1 MLVDPGDD
9 LERQNKKLNRIV
21 EVLMHRVEQSPDH
34 SSLAYAQFERAA
46 LLEAEVSQRTA
57 ELERTLDLLHESNAR
72 LGEAMNEAEAAR
84 SNLAEAIETVQEGF
98 ALFDAQ
104 DLLVMH
110 NSRFCQDLE
119 DVAPALRQ
127 GMPFGRY
134 VELISRSNQLA
145 LPDDQT
151 PEDWRAKRMRNHA
164 DTRTTFKVR
173 LVRDRWVQ
181 VSEHRTTSGGTVI
194 LQTDI
199 TRIIRQERRERD
211 RLIDL
216 QARMVRATLDHL
228 AQGVA
233 IFDRDG
239 RLLGWNAQME
249 ALLARPL
256 GEEILGTGFDAL
268 IHRLDGSFDF
278 TGQVAPGAL
287 IAWAAQRK
295 PRPALNF
302 EVEGA
307 GDRTF
312 TVFAQ
317 EMPDR
322 GFVVSFTDVTT
333 ERAATKAF
341 RDLAATLERRVQDRT
356 EELGHALEEARRA
369 NASKTRFMAAASHDL
384 LQPLSAAKLFVAS
397 LEDRAADPQMQD
409 IAGKAVSALA
419 SVETIIEA
427 LLDISKL
434 DSGQAQFDIGHVPL
448 SAILDSLRIE
458 MTPLAAAQGLR
469 LRVVPSSL
477 AVESDA
483 VILRR
488 VMQNLVANAIRYTTG
503 TEILLGVRRV
513 EGKARIE
520 VLDQGPG
527 IAPEDQSVIFEEF
540 RQLGARRSGAG
551 GIGLGLAIVDRACA
565 MLGHRLALDS
575 APGSGSRFSIA
586 APIAATTGAAVSRN
600 SGGMSPTP
608 AATEDL
614 IVALVENDPDVARA
628 VTLMI
633 EGWGCDVIQ
642 AASGED
648 ALELIAE
655 LGILPDLFLVDYQLG
670 DGMDGIALI
679 EEMRRRHGPLHAT
692 LISADRSGELAEK
705 CRATAIPLLPK
716 PLARNALAELLLD
729 TRPPS

>member
-1 MLVDPGDD
+1 MSLLDPTDD
-9 LERQNKKLNRIV
+9 LERQNTKLNRIV
-21 EVLMHRVEQSPDH
+21 EVLMRRVEQSPDH

-57 ELERTLDLLHESNAR
+57 ELERALDLLHESNAR
-72 LGEAMNEAEAAR
+72 LGEAMTEAEAAR

-104 DLLVMH
+104 DHLVMH
-110 NSRFCQDLE
+110 NSRFCRDLD
-119 DVAPALRQ
+119 DVANALSQ
-127 GMPFGRY
+127 GMAFERY
-134 VELISRSNQLA
+134 VDLISRSPQLA
-145 LPDDQT
+145 LPEGQT
-151 PEDWRAKRMRNHA
+151 PVDWRANRLRNHA
-164 DTRTTFKVR
+164 DPRTTFKVR
-173 LVRDRWVQ
+173 LIRDRWVQ
-181 VSEHRTTSGGTVI
+181 VSEHRTQSGGTVI

-199 TRIIRQERRERD
+199 TRIIRQERRERE

-228 AQGVA
+228 EQGVS

-256 GEEILGTGFDAL
+256 GEEIVGTGFDTL
-268 IHRLDGSFDF
+268 IDRLKNSFDF
-278 TGQVAPGAL
+278 TGQVTPQAL
-287 IAWAAQRK
+287 VAWAAQRQS
-295 PRPALNF
+295 RPALNF
-302 EVEGA
+302 EVRGA
-307 GDRTF
+307 GGRIF

-322 GFVVSFTDVTT
+322 GFVVSFTDVTA
-333 ERAATKAF
+333 ERAATEAF
-341 RDLAATLERRVQDRT
+341 RNLASTLERRVRDRT

-434 DSGQAQFDIGHVPL
+434 DTGEAQFEIGDVPL

-458 MTPLAAAQGLR
+458 MTPLAAARNLR

-477 AVESDA
+477 AVESDP
-483 VILRR
+483 VVLRR
-488 VMQNLVANAIRYTTG
+488 VMQNLVANAIRYTDG
-503 TEILLGVRRV
+503 AEILLGVRRIG
-513 EGKARIE
+513 GKARIE

-527 IAPEDQSVIFEEF
+527 IAPDDQSVIFEEF
-540 RQLGARRSGAG
+540 RQLGARHSGAG
-551 GIGLGLAIVDRACA
+551 GLGLGLAIVDRACA
-565 MLGHRLALDS
+565 MLGHDLSLDS
-575 APGSGSRFSIA
+575 VPGTGSRFCVTAPIVTSPGAVLAGGATCRGPVPA
-586 APIAATTGAAVSRN
+586 AP
-600 SGGMSPTP
+600 
-608 AATEDL
+608 EDL
-614 IVALVENDPDVARA
+614 IVALIENDPDVARA
-628 VTLMI
+628 LSVMI
-633 EGWGCDVIQ
+633 EGWGCDVIPS
-642 AASGED
+642 ASGEE
-648 ALELIAE
+648 ALDLLAE

-670 DGMDGIALI
+670 EGMDGVTLI
-679 EEMRRRHGPLHAT
+679 EEMRRRHGPIRAT
-692 LISADRSGELAEK
+692 LISADRSAELADR
-705 CRATAIPLLPK
+705 CRASDIPLLPK

-729 TRPPS
+729 SRPS